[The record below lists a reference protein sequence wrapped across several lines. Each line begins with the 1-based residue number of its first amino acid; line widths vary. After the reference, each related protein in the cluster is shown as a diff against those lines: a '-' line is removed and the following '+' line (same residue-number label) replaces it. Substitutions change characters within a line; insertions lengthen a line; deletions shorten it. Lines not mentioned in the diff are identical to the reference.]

1 MAGGSACSGGCSGG
15 GSGGNS
21 GSVADTESLRGGDD
35 GTTIAG
41 GAADTGYDLAPI
53 NTDAHAVRAWKR

>member
-1 MAGGSACSGGCSGG
+1 MAGGSACSGGC
-15 GSGGNS
+15 SGGNS